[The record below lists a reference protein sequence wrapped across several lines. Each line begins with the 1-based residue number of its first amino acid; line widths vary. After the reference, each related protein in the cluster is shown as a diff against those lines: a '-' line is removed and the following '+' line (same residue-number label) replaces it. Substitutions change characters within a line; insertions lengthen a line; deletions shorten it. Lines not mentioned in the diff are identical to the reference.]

1 MQARHWPV
9 PFFMDEAL
17 PLVDYY
23 HPNQKIWRVYSNCTL
38 QIYLL
43 PILLHHLPDFI
54 LESLFIIFNFK
65 NLTDFHKTMETHVD
79 PVWVMGWA
87 TRRLAE
93 GHKFNFVGR
102 TCIFCF
108 VLPML
113 LTEKTSY
120 STKNTIHIYH
130 DDQKGDAPFLW
141 SDFNSLTT
149 GRKYLF
155 YTWLVA
161 TKLHFRV

>member
-79 PVWVMGWA
+79 L
-87 TRRLAE
+87 RLSN
-93 GHKFNFVGR
+93 GMSN
-102 TCIFCF
+102 
-108 VLPML
+108 
-113 LTEKTSY
+113 
-120 STKNTIHIYH
+120 
-130 DDQKGDAPFLW
+130 QKAG
-141 SDFNSLTT
+141 
-149 GRKYLF
+149 
-155 YTWLVA
+155 
-161 TKLHFRV
+161 

>member
-17 PLVDYY
+17 PLVDYFR
-23 HPNQKIWRVYSNCTL
+23 PNQKIWRVYSLALSKFIRSLYYYTIY
-38 QIYLL
+38 QISSWKAFLSYL
-43 PILLHHLPDFI
+43 ILKIWL
-54 LESLFIIFNFK
+54 IFVK
-65 NLTDFHKTMETHVD
+65 RWKPMWIR
-79 PVWVMGWA
+79 VWVMGWA

-108 VLPML
+108 LLPML

-120 STKNTIHIYH
+120 STKNTININYH
-130 DDQKGDAPFLW
+130 DDQKGDAPFLL
-141 SDFNSLTT
+141 SDFNSLTI
-149 GRKYLF
+149 GKKYLF
-155 YTWLVA
+155 QTFTCSYWIT
-161 TKLHFRV
+161 F